1 MSLFEKLS
9 QHTKQPVMAVI
20 AGEQGLGKTSLGALM
35 PKPVM
40 IRTEDGASAIEGM
53 DVQMFPVAK
62 SIAEVY
68 EQIKMLATE
77 DHDFKTLLV
86 DSTTAFDSLAVL
98 DVQTRNKTAN
108 LSACDGGFGGGYHTV
123 RAEHEKLLNRCKRL
137 SDEKRMN
144 IIFISHVETEDM
156 NPPDAEAYTRYNI
169 QLTKTKSVDCS
180 KVYTNNCDLVAFMKM
195 VTYVVDG
202 KAKSDGS
209 RIITC
214 YPSAAHVSKNR
225 YKITEDIPFEEGVNP
240 FNGII
245 KQLTTKTVTKQEEGK

>member
-1 MSLFEKLS
+1 MSLFDQL
-9 QHTKQPVMAVI
+9 TKPTEQPVMAII

-40 IRTEDGASAIEGM
+40 IRTEDGASAISGM
-53 DVQMFPVAK
+53 DVQLFPIAK
-62 SIAEVY
+62 SINDVY

-77 DHDFKTLLV
+77 DHDFKTLLL
-86 DSTTAFDSLAVL
+86 DSTTAFDALAVL

-108 LSACDGGFGGGYHTV
+108 LSACDGGYGGGYHSV
-123 RAEHEKLLNRCKRL
+123 RAEHEKLFKFCKRL
-137 SDEKRMN
+137 SQEKNMN
-144 IIFISHVETEDM
+144 IVFISHVETEEM
-156 NPPDAEAYTRYNI
+156 NPPDGEAYTRYNI

-202 KAKSDGS
+202 KAKSDGT
-209 RIITC
+209 RVITC

-225 YKITEDIPFEEGVNP
+225 YKITEDLQFNEGENP
-240 FNGII
+240 FNGIV
-245 KQLTTKTVTKQEEGK
+245 KQLTTNTEGK